1 MKCLASHA
9 KLKQLDFRK
18 EPCICRV
25 QRSSGQRYLL
35 SGKGEEEVDQYRAE
49 ERYREPA
56 PYGTEAWKK
65 EAI

>member
-1 MKCLASHA
+1 MHL
-9 KLKQLDFRK
+9 
-18 EPCICRV
+18 
-25 QRSSGQRYLL
+25 QRSRERHLL
-35 SGKGEEEVDQYRAE
+35 SGKSEEEVDQYRAE